1 MDIASTSSGAPPS
14 VASPPP
20 AKAPERESTQPV
32 KTEEPRAKAVQA
44 ETSAERVADRRD
56 PNPAETIAESKAAAE
71 ADDFSQSAATP
82 KVDRLFELE
91 PETETLI
98 YKAIDAE
105 DGDVVRQVPEDVILK
120 LRATYNDNAPQPDI
134 QAGTPRDPIDR
145 IA

>member
-1 MDIASTSSGAPPS
+1 MDIASTSAGAPPS

-20 AKAPERESTQPV
+20 AKAPEKETSQPV

-44 ETSAERVADRRD
+44 ETSAERVADKKED
-56 PNPAETIAESKAAAE
+56 KPTETIAESQAKTE
-71 ADDFSQSAATP
+71 DDFGQLATTP
-82 KVDRLFELE
+82 KVDRLFEVE
-91 PETETLI
+91 PESETLI

-120 LRATYNDNAPQPDI
+120 LRATYNDNTPQTEVEP
-134 QAGTPRDPIDR
+134 GTPRDPIDR